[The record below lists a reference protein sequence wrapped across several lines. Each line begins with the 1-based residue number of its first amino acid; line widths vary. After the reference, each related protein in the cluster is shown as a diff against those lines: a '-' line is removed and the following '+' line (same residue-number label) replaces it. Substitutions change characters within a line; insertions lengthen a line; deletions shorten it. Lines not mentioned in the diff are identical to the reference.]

1 MSNTRAL
8 IFESDNIIIRGER
21 GEREYTIGPAQPD
34 GSRRLTP
41 VLQPGLYV
49 TTNNTGPDGYVDPA
63 AALIT
68 VDSAGNMSAGD
79 GIRPETIDR
88 WVRDL
93 GLTRVKIVVADEW
106 DPA

>member
-1 MSNTRAL
+1 MSRTLVFDGDTILLRA
-8 IFESDNIIIRGER
+8 NNVN
-21 GEREYTIGPAQPD
+21 REYTIGPAQPD

-41 VLQPGLYV
+41 VVQPGLYV

-88 WVRDL
+88 WWVRDL